1 MQTAILL
8 EVFRLFVRPSVSLS
22 LRLLICAVC
31 GILLKQLNSLLSH
44 PTLCDRLCGCG
55 SFFHTKDLDETLMAS
70 SAIKRHVHRA
80 KVTDTVSPSNRRKL
94 TEVNVEPGPLE

>member
-1 MQTAILL
+1 MIGY
-8 EVFRLFVRPSVSLS
+8 VVV
-22 LRLLICAVC
+22 
-31 GILLKQLNSLLSH
+31 
-44 PTLCDRLCGCG
+44 
-55 SFFHTKDLDETLMAS
+55 FFHTKDLDETLMAS